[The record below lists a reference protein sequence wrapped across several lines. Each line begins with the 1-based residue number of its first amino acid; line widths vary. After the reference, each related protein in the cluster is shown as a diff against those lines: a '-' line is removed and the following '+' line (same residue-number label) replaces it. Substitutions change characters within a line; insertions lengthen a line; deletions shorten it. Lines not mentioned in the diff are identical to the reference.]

1 MMDKGFAVGPVLC
14 GALRSLVQGG
24 MLCTLFFSGVPR
36 LPGLEFGGF
45 PDSSDFPFEF
55 KKS

>member
-1 MMDKGFAVGPVLC
+1 MWCVEEFGAGGDAVYFNFF
-14 GALRSLVQGG
+14 
-24 MLCTLFFSGVPR
+24 FFSGVPR

-45 PDSSDFPFEF
+45 LDSYDFPFEF

>member
-1 MMDKGFAVGPVLC
+1 MIDKGFAVG
-14 GALRSLVQGG
+14 LVWCLEELGTGG
-24 MLCTLFFSGVPR
+24 DVVYLIFFYGVPR

-45 PDSSDFPFEF
+45 PDSYDFPFEF